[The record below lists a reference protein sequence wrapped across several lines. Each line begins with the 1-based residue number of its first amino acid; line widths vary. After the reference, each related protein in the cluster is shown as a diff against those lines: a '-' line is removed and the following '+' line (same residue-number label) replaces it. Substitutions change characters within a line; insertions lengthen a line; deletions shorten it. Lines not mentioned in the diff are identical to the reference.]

1 MKELR
6 KEELLDVVGGATISA
21 TLINAVTRAVT
32 TIIDLGKTLGSAIR
46 RAISGT
52 VCKV

>member
-1 MKELR
+1 MVELR

-21 TLINAVTRAVT
+21 TLINAVTRAITV
-32 TIIDLGKTLGSAIR
+32 IIDLGKSLGSAIR
-46 RAISGT
+46 RTISGN